1 MVRESSASVT
11 TAGPIPTETD
21 LAQALIDGYPDAPAL
36 AWRRYH
42 PLVRGML
49 RRALG
54 AGDDLDDVVQDVFL
68 SLFRCARAL
77 RKHEAL
83 RPFVIAITRHTLLRE
98 RRRRM
103 RRRQFASEYGPWLA
117 QAEVGGGPAASYAT
131 IRLNG
136 LLRRL
141 PEQERASFV
150 LRFAHGMTVSEV
162 AEVLRVSEP
171 TAKRRL
177 SRAQASLGAWAAR
190 DQLLVDHVRATNSGL
205 NAGMD

>member
-1 MVRESSASVT
+1 MRSRPRGVKGAPNSRWSEFLLRGSVRCHCLFWNLMVRESSASVT
-11 TAGPIPTETD
+11 TADPAPTEAA
-21 LAQALIDGYPDAPAL
+21 LAQALIGGYPDAPAL
-36 AWRRYH
+36 AWRRYY

-49 RRALG
+49 RRGLG

-117 QAEVGGGPAASYAT
+117 EFT
-131 IRLNG
+131 
-136 LLRRL
+136 
-141 PEQERASFV
+141 
-150 LRFAHGMTVSEV
+150 
-162 AEVLRVSEP
+162 
-171 TAKRRL
+171 
-177 SRAQASLGAWAAR
+177 
-190 DQLLVDHVRATNSGL
+190 
-205 NAGMD
+205 